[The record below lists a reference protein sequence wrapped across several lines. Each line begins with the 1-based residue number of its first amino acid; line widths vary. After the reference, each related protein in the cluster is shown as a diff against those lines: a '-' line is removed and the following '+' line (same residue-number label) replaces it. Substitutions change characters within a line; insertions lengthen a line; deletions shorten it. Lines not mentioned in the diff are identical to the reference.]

1 MDPMTSAIL
10 VWRYTHWAMK
20 PYGLFFSGLS
30 LQLFKLLLTVKITF
44 TSAHILYPQ
53 FTYAW
58 VYHVQIHSSMIY
70 DVRISNSPAIMF
82 AWLLI
87 QFGAGNCKKV
97 YINKKTREYQT
108 VFCISKPHSY
118 YQYIGYTVANFNTN
132 TWTLTKHSGHPCW
145 VKSGLLWSWRG
156 MHNAISEFIFGEED
170 CQHLNGIFAHI
181 FGRCWQ
187 TQEVYLIVH
196 LQTRNGW
203 VRLTGYHM
211 DKIILLS
218 AISYRKLFYLY
229 NFLKTTDVREN
240 ICNKTSKN

>member
-1 MDPMTSAIL
+1 MP
-10 VWRYTHWAMK
+10 
-20 PYGLFFSGLS
+20 G
-30 LQLFKLLLTVKITF
+30 TVKRYILIRKLENIKQYFAFQNFIHT
-44 TSAHILYPQ
+44 TSILDIQ
-53 FTYAW
+53 L
-58 VYHVQIHSSMIY
+58 QIST
-70 DVRISNSPAIMF
+70 
-82 AWLLI
+82 
-87 QFGAGNCKKV
+87 Q
-97 YINKKTREYQT
+97 
-108 VFCISKPHSY
+108 
-118 YQYIGYTVANFNTN
+118 N

-187 TQEVYLIVH
+187 TQEVYPIVH